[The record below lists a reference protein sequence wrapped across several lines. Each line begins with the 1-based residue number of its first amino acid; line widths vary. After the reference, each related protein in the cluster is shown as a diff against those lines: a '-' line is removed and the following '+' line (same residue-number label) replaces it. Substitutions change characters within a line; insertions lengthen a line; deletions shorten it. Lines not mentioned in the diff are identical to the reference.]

1 MNRTSLVILVCAILV
16 AVLVPT
22 AQANYF
28 IYPYWVPIYQGVE
41 YCTGSSGG
49 ATIYAVKVDLQ
60 NPYVQLYASHD
71 NGTAAN
77 EVTTETGAV
86 FNSNHGCQVC
96 VNASYC
102 DPTATGDPAKNVD
115 VWGLA
120 ISDGMLVSPGYT
132 SSWSAIRLPTS
143 IYGRQ
148 GSQHTRG
155 TWYTPTGIYT
165 AVDGNAHHL
174 VAGYPLGATTGPTQ
188 RTSFGYSQDGRYL
201 FMACCSY
208 ATIYN
213 MSCWMLDLGAYEA
226 INMDGG
232 GSSCMTRADV
242 GKVFPSGTE
251 RRVGIHLGVRAP
263 TLTPPPYEF
272 ASSEQGFYPG
282 NNASAV
288 GWAGPEWGWP
298 GVMFFDQTG
307 SDCWV
312 YSPYFQLAGGTTPKC
327 VQVSL
332 YEQNGNTSSH
342 DMQAFWK
349 TNNYNYFAADKCS
362 PAVNF
367 TAQNSWTAVNLNVE
381 NGLWSNQT
389 INQLRLDFDNAS
401 TATRHIVNHVIVQDQ
416 LRYTFD
422 TSVQQWF
429 AGNSLTTPFWW
440 SADGFPGMLVT
451 DQIGGDAFM
460 YSPLIGGAYNYLGG
474 SNDRV
479 HVRLFPVGGSP
490 NHDMQVFWIQDGNQT
505 WDAAKSSSVV
515 TYTGNS
521 QWCDVYIP
529 VGQNSLWGQWGQIQ
543 EIRLDLDNGNNT
555 GCRYHIDYIKME
567 Y

>member
-1 MNRTSLVILVCAILV
+1 MKIRFFVILAMCLMIL
-16 AVLVPT
+16 ALQMPM
-22 AQANYF
+22 AQANYY
-28 IYPYWVPIYQGVE
+28 ITPNWIPIYQGVE
-41 YCTGSSGG
+41 YVTGTAGG
-49 ATIYAVKVDLQ
+49 ATIYAVRVDLQ
-60 NPYVQLYASHD
+60 NPNVQLYASHD
-71 NGTAAN
+71 NGSAAN

-120 ISDGMLVSPGYT
+120 ICDGVVVSPGYT
-132 SSWSAIRLPTS
+132 THGAQYACQMLFTADKVPT
-143 IYGRQ
+143 I
-148 GSQHTRG
+148 HEDME
-155 TWYTPTGIYT
+155 TPTGYYT

-188 RTSFGYSQDGRYL
+188 RTSLGYSQDGKYL
-201 FMACCSY
+201 YMACCSS

-213 MSCWMLDLGAYEA
+213 MSLWMLDLGAYEA

-232 GSSCMTRADV
+232 GSTCMTRADV
-242 GKVFPSGTE
+242 GKVYPSGTE

-263 TLTPPPYEF
+263 ALTPPPYEF
-272 ASSEQGFYPG
+272 AAGDQGFTSG
-282 NNASAV
+282 NSV
-288 GWAGPEWGWP
+288 SPIYWISDGTWP
-298 GVMFFDQTG
+298 GCIYFDQTG
-307 SDCWV
+307 PDSWI
-312 YSPYFQLAGGTTPKC
+312 YSPYMQYAGGTTPKC
-327 VQVSL
+327 VQVSV
-332 YEQNGNTSSH
+332 YEQNGNTSTH

-349 TNNYNYFAADKCS
+349 TNSYNYFAADKCS
-362 PAVNF
+362 PTVTYTSN
-367 TAQNSWTAVNLNVE
+367 NSWTAVNLNVE

-389 INQLRLDFDNAS
+389 INQLRLDMDNTN

-422 TSVQQWF
+422 TTVQQWF
-429 AGNSLTTPFWW
+429 AGNSLTAPWWW
-440 SADGFPGMLVT
+440 SDVGFPGMLVT
-451 DQIGGDAFM
+451 DQTGPDAFM
-460 YSPLIGGAYNYLGG
+460 YSPLIGGPYNYLGG
-474 SNDRV
+474 ANDRL
-479 HVRLFPVGGSP
+479 HVRLFPAGGSP
-490 NHDMQVFWIQDGNQT
+490 YHDMQVFWIQNGNQT
-505 WDAAKSSSVV
+505 WDGAKSSVV
-515 TYTGNS
+515 VNYTGDS

-529 VGQNSLWGQWGQIQ
+529 VGQNPLWGQWGQIQ